1 MPYDRDIHPDNFDPH
16 DHDAVVAFLNDPGKV
31 AMRERMGAMFRDLP
45 ADEQISE
52 LLTLLR
58 SAVERRDTLAEMLG
72 AEGAP
77 DDDPRQVLL
86 AACVHE
92 VDQLAKRIAE
102 LTGPAPDH
110 L

>member
-1 MPYDRDIHPDNFDPH
+1 MPYDPDSHPDDLDPH
-16 DHDAVVAFLNDPGKV
+16 DYDAVLAFLNDPGNV
-31 AMRERMGAMFRDLP
+31 AMWERMGAMFRDLP
-45 ADEQISE
+45 AAEQIDE

-58 SAVERRDTLAEMLG
+58 SAVERRDTLAELLG

-77 DDDPRQVLL
+77 DDDPRRLLL

-92 VDQLAKRIAE
+92 VDELAERIAR